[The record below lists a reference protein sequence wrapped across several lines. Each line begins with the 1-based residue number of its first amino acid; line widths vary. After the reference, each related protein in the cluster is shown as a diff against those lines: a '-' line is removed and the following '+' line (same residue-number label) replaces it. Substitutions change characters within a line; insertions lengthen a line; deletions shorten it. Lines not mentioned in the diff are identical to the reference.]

1 VTVVPA
7 LMWGRAVAEVVE
19 LVRQGRSH
27 LLHERLDAADPSLR
41 DRIASVEFIVPT
53 LPAAG

>member
-19 LVRQGRSH
+19 LVRQGRSR
-27 LLHERLDAADPSLR
+27 LLRERLDAADPSLR